1 MKKSFIV
8 SQKIDFIIFLSQ
20 NYKTAGDHTQCT
32 HMRAHLQLAIC
43 YTCQASWVSHAYTG
57 SLYASLISLG
67 IASLHQPNIRPQT
80 EGYVYMHNTG
90 NSLGL
95 WWTPYTPLTSEG
107 QKQWDIY
114 IGDTYLTFPLRIC
127 ISKKDINWL
136 IIKCNILVISEHGLY
151 VNWIKIPLDIM
162 HQRPSKPPQNHCL
175 PPKRELWDFP

>member
-95 WWTPYTPLTSEG
+95 WWTPYIWRAEAVGHLY
-107 QKQWDIY
+107 WWY
-114 IGDTYLTFPLRIC
+114 IFDFSPADMYFQERHYC
-127 ISKKDINWL
+127 NWL
-136 IIKCNILVISEHGLY
+136 IINFRTWTLC
-151 VNWIKIPLDIM
+151 
-162 HQRPSKPPQNHCL
+162 
-175 PPKRELWDFP
+175 ELN